1 MKVLGFMTIHYGLE
15 YLKESLLSI
24 KDHVEGMVISYVHK
38 PSHGFKT
45 ILDCPDKAEDI
56 RKVCEEVLGNKLIW
70 DEADFYGAE
79 NIHRSVVKK
88 YSQGFDLILTID
100 ADEVFEPT
108 EINNAL
114 NYAYTHNERYYG
126 INGYLNFW
134 RCFDYVCLDGFRP
147 IRIEN
152 LNNYNSMQNLNCPLT
167 IYHFSTAQSKAV
179 MEYKYS
185 CFGHANEIKTDY
197 LEKVFYKWTPE
208 NNFGDLHPVSINLWN
223 AINYDKNKLPE
234 FLKKH
239 PNFDKTLI

>member
-1 MKVLGFMTIHYGLE
+1 MKTLGFMTIHYGLE
-15 YLKESLLSI
+15 YLKESLTSI

-45 ILDCPDKAEDI
+45 ILNCPDKAEDI

-70 DEADFYGAE
+70 DEAEFYGAE
-79 NIHRSVVKK
+79 NIHRSVAKK
-88 YSQGFDLILTID
+88 YSQGFDLIFTID

-114 NYAYTHNERYYG
+114 NYAYTHNEKYYG

-152 LNNYNSMQNLNCPLT
+152 LNNHNSLQNLNCPLT

-185 CFGHANEIKTDY
+185 CFGHANEIKADY

-223 AINYDKNKLPE
+223 AVKFDKNKMPD

>member
-15 YLKESLLSI
+15 YLKESLTSI

-56 RKVCEEVLGNKLIW
+56 RNVCEEVLGNKLIW

-79 NIHRSVVKK
+79 NIHRSVAKK
-88 YSQGFDLILTID
+88 YSQRFDLILTID

-114 NYAYTHNERYYG
+114 NYAYTHPERYYG

-152 LNNYNSMQNLNCPLT
+152 LNNHNSLQNLNCPLT
-167 IYHFSTAQSKAV
+167 IYHFSTAQSRAV

-185 CFGHANEIKTDY
+185 CFGHANEIKPDY

-223 AINYDKNKLPE
+223 AVKFDKNKMPD

>member
-70 DEADFYGAE
+70 DEAEFYGAE
-79 NIHRSVVKK
+79 NIHRSVAKK

-100 ADEVFEPT
+100 ADEVFEST

-114 NYAYTHNERYYG
+114 NYAYTHPERYYG

-134 RCFDYVCLDGFRP
+134 RSFDYVCLDGFRP

-152 LNNYNSMQNLNCPLT
+152 LNNHNSLQNLNCPLT
-167 IYHFSTAQSKAV
+167 IYHFSTAQSRAV

-185 CFGHANEIKTDY
+185 CFGHANEIKPDY
-197 LEKVFYKWTPE
+197 LEKIFYKWTPE

-223 AINYDKNKLPE
+223 AIKYDKNKLPD

-239 PNFDKTLI
+239 SNFEKTLI